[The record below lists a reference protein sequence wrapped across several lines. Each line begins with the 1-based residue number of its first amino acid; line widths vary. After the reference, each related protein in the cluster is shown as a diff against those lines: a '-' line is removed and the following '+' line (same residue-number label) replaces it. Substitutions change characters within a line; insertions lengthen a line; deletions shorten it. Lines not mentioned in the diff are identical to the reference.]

1 MEAIAKVS
9 EKKEKHPLTLGMVAP
24 ALVLSKLQ
32 IRALFTGVLNKLTPD
47 PDVELDDT
55 DFMFLLL
62 ADLLEKLP
70 FLQEAQ
76 RTLILTE
83 MYRGPF
89 VTSTCATCLKQLAFA
104 DERYCTWTKNFGFI
118 DLETGDTGVAPKKPP
133 METIGYN
140 LNELVSRARM
150 NIEKRNGLHV
160 EKPDAGN
167 VAQS

>member
-1 MEAIAKVS
+1 MEAMAKVS

-32 IRALFTGVLNKLTPD
+32 IRALFTGVLTKPTPEQD
-47 PDVELDDT
+47 AELDEIE
-55 DFMFLLL
+55 FLFLLL

-89 VTSTCATCLKQLAFA
+89 GAGCESCLKQLAFA

-118 DLETGDTGVAPKKPP
+118 DLETGDAGVAPKRPP

-140 LNELVSRARM
+140 LNELVSRARL

-160 EKPDAGN
+160 EKPIAGN

>member
-1 MEAIAKVS
+1 MEAMETVS
-9 EKKEKHPLTLGMVAP
+9 EKKEKQPLALGMVTP
-24 ALVLSKLQ
+24 ALCLSKLQ
-32 IRALFTGVLNKLTPD
+32 TRALFTGVLGKNMPSD
-47 PDVELDDT
+47 ADELNST

-70 FLQEAQ
+70 FLQAAQ

-89 VTSTCATCLKQLAFA
+89 GAGCDSCLNQLVFA
-104 DERYCTWTKNFGFI
+104 DERYCTWTKNFGFL
-118 DLETGDTGVAPKKPP
+118 DLETGDMGVSPKGVP

-140 LNELVSRARM
+140 LNELTKRARL

-167 VAQS
+167 VAES